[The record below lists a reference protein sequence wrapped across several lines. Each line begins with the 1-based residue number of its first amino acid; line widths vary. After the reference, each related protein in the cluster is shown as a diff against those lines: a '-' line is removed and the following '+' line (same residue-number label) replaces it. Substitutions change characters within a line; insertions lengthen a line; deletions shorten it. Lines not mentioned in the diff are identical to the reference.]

1 MGYYMAGDGAS
12 VADPMGL
19 YGNRGVG
26 PKGSGPAATNQTPPQ
41 DKPRRKTRVINLTA
55 LSRAERR
62 IERATRVA
70 ARLFA
75 IKKHGTHG
83 LKLKRHRR
91 KAKGI

>member
-1 MGYYMAGDGAS
+1 
-12 VADPMGL
+12 MGL
-19 YGNRGVG
+19 YGKRGVG
-26 PKGSGPAATNQTPPQ
+26 LKQIEPNSTPPS
-41 DKPRRKTRVINLTA
+41 DDAPKRRKTRVINLTA

-70 ARLFA
+70 SRLFA
-75 IKKHGTHG
+75 MKKHGTHG